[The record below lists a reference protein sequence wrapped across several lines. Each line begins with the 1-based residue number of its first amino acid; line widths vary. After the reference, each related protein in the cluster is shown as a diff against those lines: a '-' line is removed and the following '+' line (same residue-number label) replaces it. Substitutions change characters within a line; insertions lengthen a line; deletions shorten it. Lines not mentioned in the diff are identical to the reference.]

1 MRVVIAVAALAATLA
16 AADWTLYRSLPF
28 EVSTDRDK
36 KHAREVLNHLD
47 QLRWAFSQISGKM
60 EPRTLWPVKVIVT
73 RGPSSPQ
80 LRLVHDAWVGTLD
93 DKAEVPSAW
102 NAQLA
107 QIFIEDNL
115 GRMTPEIERGLVA
128 ILSNAEVSGTH
139 IILGQP
145 VPKPT
150 LDWARM
156 HVLVTSEE
164 YRGRVKVLIANLSKG
179 VDSGVAFRNGL
190 GKTAEEIEKQ
200 AQTQLAAKTVATYD
214 MAGKPVN
221 AQRDYQAREADEATI
236 KALLKPES
244 APDTALGRMAVND
257 FDAAVKLKP
266 EWAEPWK
273 LMAALEQEPGKK
285 AGLMKKAA
293 ELSPRDGKLWTEF
306 ALLMHSYNRF
316 ADSDKAWAGAERA
329 AADPTERQ
337 QIRARR
343 EGLVEARL
351 QAEEDARRE
360 EKLAKERE
368 LQRLK
373 NEAVAR
379 IREAEGKFNG
389 GKAALDPEKKI
400 EAWWDGPKGDAKVE
414 GRLVRVDCLGKQLRV
429 AVEVAPGKVAQ
440 LLVPDPGKIA
450 IEGKGELTLGCGPQ
464 RSARR
469 VMVEFIQKMNPKMNT
484 VGEVAVIRFP

>member
-1 MRVVIAVAALAATLA
+1 MIAVAALAATVA

-28 EVSTDRDK
+28 EVQTDRDK

-47 QLRWAFSQISGKM
+47 QLRWAFGQITGKL
-60 EPRTLWPVKVIVT
+60 EARTLWPVKVVIT

-93 DKAEVPSAW
+93 DKADVPPAW

-107 QIFIEDNL
+107 RIFIEDNL
-115 GRMTPEIERGLVA
+115 GRMTPDIENGLTD
-128 ILSNAEVSGTH
+128 ILSNVEVSGTH

-150 LDWARM
+150 LAWARM
-156 HVLVTSEE
+156 HVLVTNEE

-179 VDSGVAFRNGL
+179 VDAGVAFRNGL
-190 GKTAEEIEKQ
+190 GKTAAEIDQEAQ
-200 AQTQLAAKTVATYD
+200 AQLTAKTVPTYD

-221 AQRDYQAREADEATI
+221 AQRDYQAREIDESLV

-244 APDTALGRMAVND
+244 APDTALGRMAAND
-257 FDAAVKLKP
+257 FDAASKLKP

-273 LMAALEQEPGKK
+273 LMAALEQDPGKK

-316 ADSDKAWAGAERA
+316 ADADKAWAGAERA
-329 AADPTERQ
+329 AADAQERQ

-351 QAEEDARRE
+351 QAEEEARRE
-360 EKLAKERE
+360 AKLAEERE

-379 IREAEGKFNG
+379 IREAETKING
-389 GKAALDPEKKI
+389 GKSSLDPSQKVE
-400 EAWWDGPKGDAKVE
+400 EWWDGPKGDAKVS
-414 GRLVRVDCLGKQLRV
+414 GRLILVDCLGKQLRL
-429 AVEVAPGKVAQ
+429 AVQVEPGKTAQ
-440 LLVPDPGKIA
+440 LLVTDPGKIS
-450 IEGKGELTLGCGPQ
+450 IEGRGELTLACGPQ
-464 RSARR
+464 RAART
-469 VMVEFIQKMNPKMNT
+469 VLIEFMQKMDPKTNT
-484 VGEVAVIRFP
+484 VGEVAGIRFP

>member
-1 MRVVIAVAALAATLA
+1 MIAVATLAATLV

-28 EVSTDRDK
+28 EVQTDRDK

-47 QLRWAFSQISGKM
+47 QLRWAFSQITGKM
-60 EPRTLWPVKVIVT
+60 EPRSLWPVKVIIT
-73 RGPSSPQ
+73 RGTTSAQ
-80 LRLVHDAWVGTLD
+80 LKLVHDAWVGTLNE
-93 DKAEVPSAW
+93 KADVPPAW
-102 NAQLA
+102 NAQLTR
-107 QIFIEDNL
+107 ILIEDNL
-115 GRMTPEIERGLVA
+115 GRMTPGIENGLA
-128 ILSNAEVSGTH
+128 DILSTAEVSGTH

-145 VPKPT
+145 IPQPT

-156 HVLVTSEE
+156 HVLVTNEE

-179 VDSGVAFRNGL
+179 IDAGVAFRNGL
-190 GKTAEEIEKQ
+190 GKSADEIDKEAQ
-200 AQTQLAAKTVATYD
+200 AQLAAKTVPTFD

-221 AQRDYQAREADEATI
+221 AQRDYQAREVDEATV
-236 KALLKPES
+236 KALLQPES
-244 APDTALGRMAVND
+244 GPQTALGLMAVND
-257 FDAAVKLKP
+257 FDAAAKLKP

-316 ADSDKAWAGAERA
+316 ADADKAWAGAERA
-329 AADPTERQ
+329 AADLQERQ

-360 EKLAKERE
+360 AKLAEERE

-379 IREAEGKFNG
+379 IREAENKING
-389 GKAALDPEKKI
+389 GKAALDPDKKI
-400 EAWWDGPKGDAKVE
+400 EAWWDGPKGDAKVT
-414 GRLVRVDCLGKQLRV
+414 GRLTRVDCLGKQLRL
-429 AVEVAPGKVAQ
+429 AVQIEAGKTAQ
-440 LLVPDPGKIA
+440 LLVTDPGKIA

-464 RSARR
+464 RVARP
-469 VMVEFIQKMNPKMNT
+469 VMVEFIQKMDPKMNT